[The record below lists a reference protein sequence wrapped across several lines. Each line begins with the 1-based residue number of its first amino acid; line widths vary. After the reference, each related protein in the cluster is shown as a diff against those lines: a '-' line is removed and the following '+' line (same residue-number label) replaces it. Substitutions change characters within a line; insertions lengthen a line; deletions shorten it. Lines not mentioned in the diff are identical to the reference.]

1 MTKYLLILLFI
12 VFLSIVFADTV
23 EVCAS
28 SGDESCNLDSSSAE
42 YEENDESWS
51 SAEDEADDINPE
63 QNNSDLSIG
72 SSVNIPKGANIEGK
86 PIEVSFDDCKDRHEQ
101 CIGWANHNECTK
113 NPGWMT
119 VNCPASCN
127 NCHLRDPVLR
137 CDRARLN
144 ISTEP
149 IYKPGDLDDMF
160 SHIEENFHTRFG
172 VTIISRSPWIVTF
185 DNFVTD
191 EEVEAILQSVHGRW
205 ERSTDTGQT
214 NQFGETGRVLST
226 GRTSTNAW
234 CRHECQNNPLV
245 RNVANRISEVTRIPV
260 GNYENFQILQYDVGQ
275 HYRVHHDS
283 SERQKL
289 LACGPRILTFFLYL
303 SDVEEGGETAFP
315 TLGISIKPKKGKAL
329 LWPSVM
335 SDDPLLID
343 QRTMHEAR
351 PVIKGKKYAANAW
364 IHLFDFAIPNLW
376 GCTGTFDMI

>member
-1 MTKYLLILLFI
+1 MSRFFRLILLFI
-12 VFLSIVFADTV
+12 YVITV
-23 EVCAS
+23 LGESAEVCAA
-28 SGDESCNLDSSSAE
+28 SGDESCELGSSEKPA
-42 YEENDESWS
+42 DESLELELVDDTITVQNTS
-51 SAEDEADDINPE
+51 DSTASAIK
-63 QNNSDLSIG
+63 
-72 SSVNIPKGANIEGK
+72 IPKGANVEGK
-86 PIEVSFDDCKDRHEQ
+86 PIEVSFDECKDRHQQ
-101 CIGWANHNECTK
+101 CVGWANNGECIK

-127 NCHLRDPVLR
+127 NCHLRDPAVR

-149 IYKPGDLDDMF
+149 IYQPGDLDDMF
-160 SHIEENFHTRFG
+160 SHIEENFHERFG

-185 DNFVTD
+185 ENFLSDV
-191 EEVEAILQSVHGRW
+191 EIEAIINSVNGRW

-234 CRHECQNNPLV
+234 CRHECQNNPHV
-245 RNVANRISEVTRIPV
+245 RDVENRISEVIRIPT
-260 GNYENFQILQYDVGQ
+260 GNFENFQILQYENGQ
-275 HYRVHHDS
+275 HYRPHHDS

-315 TLGISIKPKKGKAL
+315 TLGISVKPKKGKAL

-335 SDDPLLID
+335 NADPTLID
-343 QRTMHEAR
+343 QRTVHEAR
-351 PVIKGKKYAANAW
+351 PVIRGKKYAANAW
-364 IHLFDFAIPNLW
+364 IHLYDFGIPNLW